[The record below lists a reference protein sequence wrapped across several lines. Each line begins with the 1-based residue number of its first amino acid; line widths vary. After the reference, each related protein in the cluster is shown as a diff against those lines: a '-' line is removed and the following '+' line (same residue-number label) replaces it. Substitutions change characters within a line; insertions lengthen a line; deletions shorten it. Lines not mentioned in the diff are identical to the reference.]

1 MKGRDSLELTL
12 REENTPD
19 SLPVITIGNT
29 DRLDEKAY
37 RAQCVSRLVDI
48 ALSLNSY
55 LGTGRL
61 FIP

>member
-37 RAQCVSRLVDI
+37 RSQCVSRLVDI